1 MMKALL
7 AFLLLASTAF
17 CGDTV
22 AIRTQKCTQFGCE
35 NGAGSGVV
43 IGKTDKGHYVIATAK
58 HVIAGVQKASI
69 CVAENDWRPCTA
81 IYPLPGIYDAGFVT
95 LDYDGNLDAVDILED
110 DPSPGESMT
119 FSGFSGGTDYEKGR
133 GKIQSLGV
141 ARTTPRVQHGQSG
154 GGVYDAEGR
163 LIGIVNAYDA
173 QGHLLYAPMGEV
185 RKTCLREWK
194 IFWGRCVPRRRPPQQ
209 QPPPDFGPVDP
220 TPLPD
225 APIPLTGRDGKDG
238 KDGRDGK
245 DADEALI
252 LAMSQTVN
260 QLKIEINSLR
270 AAIAAN
276 DNEPEKPRLLYI
288 TSRNVDRVKATDT
301 LARTLKNDGKRVTII
316 TLDPKDI
323 DEDHVRDVPRVYVL
337 PSGRSVIGVDDVAKF
352 LTDWKE

>member
-209 QPPPDFGPVDP
+209 QPPPDLGPVDP

-245 DADEALI
+245 DADEAIIVSLTQQLTTIKAELAALKASKIPVQI
-252 LAMSQTVN
+252 LNPDGTIFDQAEYELGKPIKL
-260 QLKIEINSLR
+260 QL
-270 AAIAAN
+270 A
-276 DNEPEKPRLLYI
+276 P
-288 TSRNVDRVKATDT
+288 VK
-301 LARTLKNDGKRVTII
+301 K
-316 TLDPKDI
+316 
-323 DEDHVRDVPRVYVL
+323 
-337 PSGRSVIGVDDVAKF
+337 
-352 LTDWKE
+352 